1 MFRIPLPSIA
11 RPLAEEDWRDLLT
24 AAPDRSERARRSR
37 NYASGRRHS
46 HPRGIVRL
54 AATVAVAL
62 GVACSALFAFVDTGA
77 AMSPTWRT
85 VGGRGGVVQNEW
97 ILHSSKREL
106 ISYRLP
112 PAWQLQNGDIL
123 ERIGYLS
130 APYPVYA
137 LIAGA
142 ELATLDGV
150 PNPPSVYVFSETP
163 SPWFTVLV
171 EAGTAPAPSPEK
183 AYELAPEGELTLQE
197 EQGLSPSVKSLTK
210 PVDVSSGG
218 IRGSEDRTEV
228 IVPGAG
234 NIELDGVVYTKGHT
248 VWMAMVGCTVACY
261 NANAVT
267 LSRVISSVKVGTAA
281 L

>member
-1 MFRIPLPSIA
+1 M
-11 RPLAEEDWRDLLT
+11 
-24 AAPDRSERARRSR
+24 
-37 NYASGRRHS
+37 
-46 HPRGIVRL
+46 
-54 AATVAVAL
+54 
-62 GVACSALFAFVDTGA
+62 C
-77 AMSPTWRT
+77 
-85 VGGRGGVVQNEW
+85 
-97 ILHSSKREL
+97 
-106 ISYRLP
+106 
-112 PAWQLQNGDIL
+112 
-123 ERIGYLS
+123 
-130 APYPVYA
+130 
-137 LIAGA
+137 
-142 ELATLDGV
+142 
-150 PNPPSVYVFSETP
+150 PNPPSVYVFSEPP

-171 EAGTAPAPSPEK
+171 EAGPAPAPSPEK

-248 VWMAMVGCTVACY
+248 VWMAMVGSPVACY